1 MKTLIDRT
9 TRIALKRVVKV
20 YIETK
25 ILKKLENF

>member
-1 MKTLIDRT
+1 MKTLIHRT